1 MSCTLVIKAPPT
13 TKTEK
18 VIFSAEVFNPID
30 DSYQD
35 ASCKVKIAG
44 RKSRWAY
51 YSYDVNGHPGFS
63 HGIHGANGNLVF
75 KNTCH
80 MGGSTLFTMDRCGNF
95 TACSDVAAYSDARL
109 KKDIVAIP
117 DALDKISKIGGYT
130 YTRIDSGAKQ
140 AGVLAQEMLEVLPE
154 VVHTNE
160 DGMYSV
166 SYGNIVALLIEALKQ
181 ERQQREAVT
190 ESLEKRIS
198 ELEKNLTKQ

>member
-1 MSCTLVIKAPPT
+1 
-13 TKTEK
+13 
-18 VIFSAEVFNPID
+18 
-30 DSYQD
+30 
-35 ASCKVKIAG
+35 
-44 RKSRWAY
+44 
-51 YSYDVNGHPGFS
+51 VNGHPGFS

-198 ELEKNLTKQ
+198 ELEKNLTTQ

>member
-1 MSCTLVIKAPPT
+1 MIKAPQS

-30 DSYQD
+30 DPYQD
-35 ASCKVKIAG
+35 ASCKVRVAG
-44 RKSRWAY
+44 NKSRWAY

-63 HGIHGANGNLVF
+63 HGIHGANRNLVF
-75 KNTCH
+75 RNTSH
-80 MGGSTLFTMDRCGNF
+80 MGGTTLFTMDRCGNF
-95 TACSDVAAYSDARL
+95 TACSDVTAYSDARL

-117 DALDKISKIGGYT
+117 DALDKVSKIGGYT

-140 AGVLAQEMLEVLPE
+140 AGVIAQEMLEVLPE

-166 SYGNIVALLIEALKQ
+166 SYGNIVALLIEALK
-181 ERQQREAVT
+181 EEKKKREDIT
-190 ESLEKRIS
+190 ELLAERIS
-198 ELEKNLTKQ
+198 ELEKNVLKQ

>member
-35 ASCKVKIAG
+35 ASCKVRVAG
-44 RKSRWAY
+44 NKSRWAY
-51 YSYDVNGHPGFS
+51 YSYDVNGCPGFS
-63 HGIHGANGNLVF
+63 HGIHGANRNLVF
-75 KNTCH
+75 KNTSH

-95 TACSDVAAYSDARL
+95 TACSDVTAYSDARL

-117 DALDKISKIGGYT
+117 DALDKVCKIGGYT
-130 YTRIDSGAKQ
+130 YTRIDSGVQQ
-140 AGVLAQEMLEVLPE
+140 AGVLAQEIKEVLPE
-154 VVHTNE
+154 VVHIND

-166 SYGNIVALLIEALKQ
+166 SYGNITALLIEALKE
-181 ERQQREAVT
+181 ERLKRESVT
-190 ESLEKRIS
+190 AFLEQRIS
-198 ELEKNLTKQ
+198 ELEKNVTKQ